1 MGKSATPNSLYSVEV
16 IRFSI
21 SIAESIN
28 IYMATH
34 KCSKSLRPRGLAVRS
49 IAGFTLIEVVIII
62 VVLGILSTIAIGKY
76 QDFSLDAKRSACRA
90 ALGGLRGGLSTWQ
103 SQNIVKRGA
112 ATYPPIDTLRT
123 IGRVMEQRIP
133 PNPFQANAPDSIV
146 TGVTKG
152 VVVGTRGGWAY
163 KATTGEIWAN
173 TNTVLESA
181 SGCSGS
187 STTVGENSW

>member
-1 MGKSATPNSLYSVEV
+1 MASYFHSNSRRSDSPEV
-16 IRFSI
+16 
-21 SIAESIN
+21 
-28 IYMATH
+28 MTT
-34 KCSKSLRPRGLAVRS
+34 
-49 IAGFTLIEVVIII
+49 AGFTLIEIVIII
-62 VVLGILSTIAIGKY
+62 VVLGILSTFAIAKY
-76 QDFSLDAKRSACRA
+76 QDFALDAKRSACRA

-103 SQNIVKRGA
+103 SQNIVKRASA
-112 ATYPPIDTLRT
+112 AFPPIDTLRT

-133 PNPFQANAPDSIV
+133 PNPFQTNAPDSIV

-163 KATTGEIWAN
+163 KASTGEIWAN